1 VAVVGGG
8 IVGLAAARELAGRG
22 LAVTVIER
30 GGPGCQASSA
40 AAGMLAPLSEVPE
53 PGPLFDA
60 CRAARD
66 GWTAWAAELEA
77 ETGRSIGHDTDGA
90 LAVARDDEEAAGL
103 ARLAAAAAE
112 LGEPTRE
119 ISLAEARRLV
129 PDLAADVRSVL
140 HLPGDHRVDNVATCG
155 ALAAAVRG
163 RGVALRTGT
172 AVERVEAAG
181 GGTVRLALRGENGPA
196 TLETGALVVAAGAWS
211 GSLPG
216 LPALPVAPV
225 RGQMMSIAGVDWP
238 WQGTVRAGDRYAV
251 RRALASAVRRAD
263 TLLVGATVD
272 DAGFEVA
279 NSPAGLADLAAF
291 VRRLFP
297 ALAERP
303 VRSIWAGLR
312 PGTADGLPILG
323 PLPEHHGV
331 FLATGHH
338 RNGIL
343 LAPWTAERVAAM
355 VADGAAPEGAAAFAP
370 ERFLRARESV

>member
-30 GGPGCQASSA
+30 GEPGCQASSA

-66 GWTAWAAELEA
+66 GWTAWAAQLEA
-77 ETGRSIGHDTDGA
+77 ETGRSIGYDTDGA
-90 LAVARDDEEAAGL
+90 LAVARDDEEEAGL

-119 ISLAEARRLV
+119 TSLAEARRLV
-129 PDLAADVRSVL
+129 PDLAPDVRSVL

-155 ALAAAVRG
+155 ALSAAVER
-163 RGVALRTGT
+163 RGVTLRSGT

-181 GGTVRLALRGENGPA
+181 GAVRLELRGAGGTESLDA
-196 TLETGALVVAAGAWS
+196 GALVVAAGAWS

-216 LPALPVAPV
+216 LPPLPVAPV
-225 RGQMMSIAGVDWP
+225 RGQMMSIAGIDWP

-263 TLLVGATVD
+263 TVLVGATVD

-279 NSPAGLADLAAF
+279 NTPAGLADLAAF

-297 ALAERP
+297 DLADRP

-323 PLPEHHGV
+323 PLPGHAGV

-343 LAPWTAERVAAM
+343 LAPWTAVRVAAM
-355 VADGAAPEGAAAFAP
+355 IADGAAPEGAAAFAP
-370 ERFLRARESV
+370 ERFLRAGESV